1 MIHSPSPQTQFSE
14 TPTENLLKKPTTTN
28 PNNLTIIVF
37 YGVSCL
43 GKTTFTRL
51 LSSYSKQHN
60 INISCTSLDNCAT
73 PVIKKY
79 RTENPDVKDK
89 EKIWF
94 DNWQEITAL
103 FHENILNM
111 IKNTP
116 KGNNILVIDDG
127 KIDPQLLKKISNFE
141 ENENFGKIA
150 ESHNIQILA
159 LYPENFLN
167 QIFEISPEK
176 KIPFSS
182 LLLLNLCYRSLNRGK
197 HETMNYSDE
206 KTLQIVLSFTLLY
219 QNVDN
224 FVKTFK
230 KEANYS
236 KMIQVPFIS
245 KKNDEKLNLSK
256 FENILREAYLSIGA
270 PFEYLKERDPT
281 ALSNLARF
289 LRDEEE
295 ISKLENGINFA
306 DKGDW
311 LEIFEQICE
320 GFGNGSLRGRM
331 EDKENDVN
339 QSN

>member
-1 MIHSPSPQTQFSE
+1 M
-14 TPTENLLKKPTTTN
+14 
-28 PNNLTIIVF
+28 
-37 YGVSCL
+37 
-43 GKTTFTRL
+43 
-51 LSSYSKQHN
+51 
-60 INISCTSLDNCAT
+60 
-73 PVIKKY
+73 
-79 RTENPDVKDK
+79 
-89 EKIWF
+89 
-94 DNWQEITAL
+94 
-103 FHENILNM
+103 
-111 IKNTP
+111 
-116 KGNNILVIDDG
+116 
-127 KIDPQLLKKISNFE
+127 
-141 ENENFGKIA
+141 
-150 ESHNIQILA
+150 
-159 LYPENFLN
+159 N